1 MTEKQNE
8 TEKYPPYTVTP
19 CSVCIK
25 DVPLF
30 LNTLA
35 TIGLK
40 MHYHIVLLRKYY
52 IAGPR
57 HIETAIKHAV
67 RSFHTKPIA
76 KTLEIEILLFI
87 AATRQTGRISLF
99 GVQEG
104 KNDCYICLIPRITE
118 KQVEPWN
125 LLQEAGINLVIDTSM
140 NPDCAEISNDINNT
154 RFLFFM
160 DQYDI
165 TSEEL
170 TVIGENRLE
179 DLVCERVALLSIEK

>member
-1 MTEKQNE
+1 MTENQNK
-8 TEKYPPYTVTP
+8 TEKYPPYTVTS

-30 LNTLA
+30 LKTLA
-35 TIGLK
+35 EIGLK
-40 MHYHIVLLRKYY
+40 TGYHIVLLRKYY

-57 HIETAIKHAV
+57 HIETAIRHAV
-67 RSFHTKPIA
+67 RSFDTKPIA

-104 KNDCYICLIPRITE
+104 ENECYICLIPRITE
-118 KQVEPWN
+118 KQIEPWD
-125 LLQEAGINLVIDTSM
+125 LLQEVGINIDARV
-140 NPDCAEISNDINNT
+140 NPDCADISNDINNT
-154 RFLFFM
+154 RLLFFM

-170 TVIGENRLE
+170 AVIGENRLE
-179 DLVCERVALLSIEK
+179 DLVCERVALLCVEK